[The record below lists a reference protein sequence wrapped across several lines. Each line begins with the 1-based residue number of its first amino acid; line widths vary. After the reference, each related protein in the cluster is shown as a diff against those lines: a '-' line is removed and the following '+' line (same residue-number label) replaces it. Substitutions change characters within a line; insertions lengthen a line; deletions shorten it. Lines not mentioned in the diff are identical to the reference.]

1 MSAFTPSRLGQINAA
16 GSTDALFL
24 KVFPGE
30 ILGAFNA
37 TNVMMDRHIVRNIS
51 SGKSAQ
57 FPVLGKSSASYMTP
71 GGQLTGGTIRANERV
86 INIDGLLV
94 DDKFVA
100 NIDEAMNHYDVRGE
114 YATQMG
120 ESLANAADTNVMTV
134 GLLGA
139 RASATITGANGTDG
153 GTSLVHSNS
162 HVTASLLVAAVS
174 DVAQNMDEKNIS
186 KSDRFIA
193 LRPAQYHLVIQA
205 TDALNRDWGG
215 QGSFAN
221 AQLPLLSGMNVV
233 ESNNIPSTNIASSP
247 SGANNVYHG
256 DFSNTVAF
264 GWHRSAIGTV
274 ALLGLAVEREYLIQN
289 QGTLMVAKY
298 AYGHGYL
305 RPEGCA
311 EILHAAI

>member
-1 MSAFTPSRLGQINAA
+1 MSAFTPSRLGQVNAA

-30 ILGAFNA
+30 VLAAFNNA
-37 TNVMMDRHIVRNIS
+37 NVMMPLHVVRNIA

-57 FPVLGKSSASYMTP
+57 FPALGRAGASYMTP
-71 GGQLTGGTIRANERV
+71 GAQLVGSAIRANEVV

-94 DDKFVA
+94 ADAFVA

-114 YATQMG
+114 YATQLG
-120 ESLANAADTNVMTV
+120 EALALTADENIFRV

-139 RASATITGANGTDG
+139 RATANITGTNGTDG

-162 HVTASLLVAAVS
+162 HVTASLLVAGIF
-174 DVAQNMDEKNIS
+174 DVAQNMDEKNIPAT
-186 KSDRFIA
+186 DRFLA

-215 QGSFAN
+215 AGSY
-221 AQLPLLSGMNVV
+221 AQATLPTIAGMTVV
-233 ESNNIPSTNIASSP
+233 KSNNIPNTNIASSP
-247 SGANNVYHG
+247 SGAANVYHG
-256 DFSNTVAF
+256 NFANTVAF
-264 GWHRSAIGTV
+264 GWHRSALGTV
-274 ALLGLAVEREYLIQN
+274 SLLGLAVEREYLIQN

-311 EILHAAI
+311 EILHTSL